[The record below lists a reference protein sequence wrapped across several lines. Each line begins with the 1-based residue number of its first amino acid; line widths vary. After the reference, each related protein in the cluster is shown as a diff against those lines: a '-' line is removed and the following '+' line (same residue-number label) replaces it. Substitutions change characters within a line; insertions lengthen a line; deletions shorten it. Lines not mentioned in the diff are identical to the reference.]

1 MDSWSASFCL
11 LLLAGLLVWL
21 YTWGH
26 IINYDPHRSIVP
38 EPWDIGAPSAPESYG
53 LMTGGEEE

>member
-1 MDSWSASFCL
+1 MSPI
-11 LLLAGLLVWL
+11 LLAFVAFIFLALLAE
-21 YTWGH
+21 YFTRH
-26 IINYDPHRSIVP
+26 NEHPIVP